1 MPMPFDATL
10 KDIARSH
17 PLDFEAQFD
26 LTGPLPVALL
36 NVDLSTITAATDVA
50 FGHGEPL
57 QSITDF
63 HFQASRD
70 GDLPAR
76 VLLYNAVFFYRYRV
90 PVHSVV
96 VLLRPSANDPSLDEG
111 VHYAVWS
118 ERGRTDLT
126 FEIVRMWQRPVERIL
141 AGGVGTLP
149 LAPLCQMPE
158 GTTVEEALP
167 GILRQIQERLAR
179 ETTPEETA
187 RLMAATFVLT
197 GLRLSREVVK
207 QVFQGVQ
214 GMRESSTYQLILDEG
229 RVEARQQMLLEIG
242 TELLGPPSETEKT
255 ILSGLTDPDRLKR
268 ISSRLL
274 KAGNWQELLSTP

>member
-10 KDIARSH
+10 KDIARTH
-17 PLDFEAQFD
+17 PQDFEAQFD

-36 NVDLSTITAATDVA
+36 NVDLYTITAATDVA
-50 FGHGEPL
+50 LGHGEPL
-57 QSITDF
+57 KSITDF
-63 HFQASRD
+63 HFQAGRD
-70 GDLPAR
+70 DDLPAR

-111 VHYAVWS
+111 VHYAVWP

-149 LAPLCQMPE
+149 LAPLCLMPE
-158 GTTVEEALP
+158 GTTLEAALP

-179 ETTPEETA
+179 EATPEEAA

-197 GLRLSREVVK
+197 GLRLSREMVK

-214 GMRESSTYQLILDEG
+214 GMRESSSYQLILDEG
-229 RVEARQQMLLEIG
+229 RVEERQKVLLELG
-242 TELLGPPSETEKT
+242 TERFGPPTEPERN
-255 ILSGLTDPDRLKR
+255 ILSSLTDLDRLER
-268 ISSRLL
+268 ITKRLL
-274 KAGNWQELLSTP
+274 RAADWQELLSTP